1 MNVSTAMR
9 AGQIIG
15 TFNGQQVVGLDISRC
30 VFQMY
35 NVQMCTG
42 EISNVQIKRSKVREH
57 FANHPDCLIAK
68 KVDAAPTTGR
78 AT

>member
-15 TFNGQQVVGLDISRC
+15 TLNGQQVVGLDISRC

-35 NVQMCTG
+35 TVHMCTG
-42 EISNVQIKRSKVREH
+42 ELSTVQIKRSNAREH

-78 AT
+78 AS